1 MYCVLDCANG
11 YLQLPQS
18 EESKAR
24 TAFIMP
30 DETSQFKRTVIGL
43 INGPAVFQLLMN
55 KVLGSPHC
63 NTVVLCYIDDLL
75 IPAEN

>member
-11 YLQLPQS
+11 YLQLPLS

-30 DETSQFKRTVIGL
+30 DETSQFERTVIGL

-55 KVLGSPHC
+55 KVLGSPH

-75 IPAEN
+75 ILAEN